1 LPWLEL
7 DGFTSEWPLEMGQVL
22 NERTQVFTRVIASVI
37 SVGELRVEAI
47 GTGLALE
54 LGQVIQLPLARPL
67 DPLAGEDLAGN
78 DPLRIRLGYRG
89 IASDWLCAP
98 NTHA

>member
-1 LPWLEL
+1 MI
-7 DGFTSEWPLEMGQVL
+7 GS
-22 NERTQVFTRVIASVI
+22 AI

-47 GTGLALE
+47 GTTLALE
-54 LGQVIQLPLARPL
+54 LGEVIQLPLARPL

-89 IASDWLCAP
+89 IASDWLYAA
-98 NTHA
+98 NTQPP